1 MPPDA
6 VLVVNAGSSSLKF
19 SAFTPADGRD
29 PILVFKGQ
37 IEGIGTRPCF
47 IARDAGGEAL
57 AETTYE
63 AKEVSGHDAA
73 IGVVSSWLRGMTGR
87 ARLTAVGHRVAHGGM
102 DFDAPVL
109 IDDDVIERLEEVVP
123 LVPLHQPA
131 NLAAIRAVR
140 VRQPHLPQVACFDTA
155 FHRGHPELADR
166 YALPETLYREG
177 VRRYGF
183 HGLSYEYIARAL
195 PAVAPEIA
203 SGRVIVAHLGSGA
216 SMCAMKAG
224 HSLDST
230 MGFSALD
237 GLPMG
242 TRCGEI
248 DPGVLLYLM
257 RHKRMSTDEIE
268 QLLYKQCGLRGLS
281 GISNDVRDLL
291 VSGAPA
297 AKRALDYFVY
307 HACRQLGTLA
317 AVLGGLDGVI
327 FTAGIGEH
335 SPDLRARIC
344 HAAGWLGISLDEE
357 ANRSGGPRITKCG
370 SHVSAWVIPTDEEM
384 TIARHTLELVRPP
397 HSAMTG

>member
-1 MPPDA
+1 MLDP

-19 SAFTPADGRD
+19 SAFVPVDGRD
-29 PILVFKGQ
+29 PALLFKGQ
-37 IEGIGTRPCF
+37 IEGIGRQPRF
-47 IARDAGGEAL
+47 VVRDAEGAAL
-57 AETTYE
+57 ADRRYE

-73 IGVVSSWLRGMTGR
+73 IGVISGWLRAMAGR
-87 ARLTAVGHRVAHGGM
+87 PRLTAVGHRVAHGGA
-102 DFDAPVL
+102 DLEAPVV
-109 IDDDVIERLEEVVP
+109 IDDDVLQRLEKIVP

-140 VRQPHLPQVACFDTA
+140 VHQPHLPQVACFDTA

-166 YALPETLYREG
+166 YALPEGLYREG

-203 SGRVIVAHLGSGA
+203 GGRVVVAHLGSGA

-224 HSLDST
+224 RSLDTT

-257 RHKRMSTDEIE
+257 RQNRMSTDELE
-268 QLLYKQCGLRGLS
+268 QLLYKECGLRGLS
-281 GISNDVRDLL
+281 GLSNDVRDLL
-291 VSGAPA
+291 ASDDPA

-307 HACRQLGTLA
+307 HACRQLGSLA
-317 AVLGGLDGVI
+317 AVLGGLDGVV

-335 SPDLRARIC
+335 SPALRARIC
-344 HAAGWLGISLDEE
+344 QSAAWLGISLDEE
-357 ANRSGGPRITKCG
+357 ANHFSRPCITKRG
-370 SHVSAWVIPTDEEM
+370 SRVSAWVIPTDEEM
-384 TIARHTLELVRPP
+384 TIARHTLELIRSPQAAEA
-397 HSAMTG
+397 H